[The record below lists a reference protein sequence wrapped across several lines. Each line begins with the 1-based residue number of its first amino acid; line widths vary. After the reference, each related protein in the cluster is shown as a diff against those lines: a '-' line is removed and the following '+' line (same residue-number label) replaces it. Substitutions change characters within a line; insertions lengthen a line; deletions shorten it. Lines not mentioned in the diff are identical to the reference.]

1 MVRSKNPS
9 YFPLVTPRGK
19 LGNVGSVVATPAVP
33 IPGTAVALWMCDA
46 VVGAAKSL
54 NDTCTRIVCATISKS
69 TSADPLPGDAPP
81 VISMGPL
88 RLAKYIIGAG

>member
-19 LGNVGSVVATPAVP
+19 LGNVGTVVATPAVP
-33 IPGTAVALWMCDA
+33 VPGRAVALWMCDA
-46 VVGAAKSL
+46 VVGAAKLL

-69 TSADPLPGDAPP
+69 TSANPVADGALP
-81 VISMGPL
+81 VITMGPL
-88 RLAKYIIGAG
+88 RFAKYMIGAE